1 MNILGFNTSTEKFSL
16 AISKNNQIVY
26 YISKNFKKNCSKYLI
41 PIIKDSLIKTNM
53 KLEEINVISI
63 SVGPGSFTGIRLGIA
78 AAKGLSMPYNIN
90 VLGFNNMELIVD
102 SIDNKTEK
110 KNFLVLIRGK
120 KNDFFYQL
128 FNNKKKKISNISFFS
143 DFKLPNLSGFKKIV
157 IVGDLDKKIQNQIK
171 SINKKKFICFKQKFF
186 SAKSLINL
194 SIKNLLKKNTKGIE
208 PVYVYNHYAKKLNF

>member
-90 VLGFNNMELIVD
+90 ILGFNNMELIVD
-102 SIDNKTEK
+102 SIDNKTEE

-128 FNNKKKKISNISFFS
+128 FNNKKRK
-143 DFKLPNLSGFKKIV
+143 
-157 IVGDLDKKIQNQIK
+157 
-171 SINKKKFICFKQKFF
+171 
-186 SAKSLINL
+186 
-194 SIKNLLKKNTKGIE
+194 
-208 PVYVYNHYAKKLNF
+208 